1 MNSQKENNPLLCD
14 VETGMCEIPINTGI
28 EEQEFFLTDEKPIK
42 LIYFTDPICSSCW
55 GIEPQLRK
63 LKLEYG
69 HLIDIE
75 YRMGGLLPNWNIMG
89 GSLSKPSDVAAHW
102 DEVSIHYD
110 MPIDGDL
117 WLEDP
122 LRSSYP
128 PSIAFKAA
136 QFQDEEKAIVFLRKM
151 RELLFLYKKNIAKW
165 EYISQSAAE
174 SGLDIE
180 QLKTDYEGKAKESF
194 QDDLLLARKMG
205 VRGFPTFTLTNN
217 KGETEIIYG
226 FRPYSIFENAFIKL
240 VPKVYKK
247 KYRKDWESLFSIY
260 PTLSTSEF
268 AELSDK
274 SKDMAKLELESLFNN
289 NEIKMHQ
296 IKNDILWFK

>member
-1 MNSQKENNPLLCD
+1 
-14 VETGMCEIPINTGI
+14 
-28 EEQEFFLTDEKPIK
+28 
-42 LIYFTDPICSSCW
+42 
-55 GIEPQLRK
+55 
-63 LKLEYG
+63 
-69 HLIDIE
+69 
-75 YRMGGLLPNWNIMG
+75 
-89 GSLSKPSDVAAHW
+89 
-102 DEVSIHYD
+102 
-110 MPIDGDL
+110 
-117 WLEDP
+117 
-122 LRSSYP
+122 
-128 PSIAFKAA
+128 
-136 QFQDEEKAIVFLRKM
+136 
-151 RELLFLYKKNIAKW
+151 
-165 EYISQSAAE
+165 
-174 SGLDIE
+174 
-180 QLKTDYEGKAKESF
+180 
-194 QDDLLLARKMG
+194 MG

-296 IKNDILWFK
+296 IKNGILWFK